1 MIDRYI
7 APALTFAMLISGHLA
22 IAMAM
27 LSTPEANRAVE
38 AAATP
43 VVQLE
48 PVVITAKRVS

>member
-27 LSTPEANRAVE
+27 LSTPETNRAME
-38 AAATP
+38 AASTP
-43 VVQLE
+43 VVQLA
-48 PVVITAKRVS
+48 PVLVTAKRVS